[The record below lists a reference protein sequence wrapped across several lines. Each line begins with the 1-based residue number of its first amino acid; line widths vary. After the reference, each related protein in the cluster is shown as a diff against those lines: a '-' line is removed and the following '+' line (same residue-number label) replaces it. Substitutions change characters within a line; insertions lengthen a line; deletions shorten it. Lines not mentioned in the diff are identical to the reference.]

1 MDGDVGVDSQC
12 SDDPLVSDDGCG
24 SGASEV
30 SGTSVGGVAVTAPPP
45 APPTSSPEL
54 TQPITAKL
62 NKLTCDT
69 DDPKP
74 GPSNSAADFDLEVFD
89 SGSSCSNEECWGGE
103 EKGVRKCDKII
114 GSNDDVAEPTESG
127 HTDLSDIKNL
137 PIHSK
142 ISIETES
149 ECESETEEMEVE
161 VPGPHDGDKKDV
173 KEDSAVAASDE
184 GVDTTVRG
192 TTSPISVLPSETL
205 DRKESVE
212 LWKCETDVIVQDH
225 DVFGTDENDE
235 DSMDS
240 LMLSRDPVPGCAGS
254 RLCRES
260 SLLADHNVVV
270 DGCDSRASS
279 RLSHFSC
286 GDLADIPPL
295 PADQD
300 DSTMSSE
307 TIAIENN
314 IIAADLNKAAANE
327 DFERSSPVPRLSS
340 LPSSASSTLVTSSSA
355 VLASAALE
363 DDSVRQTKRKS
374 GSLSEMGLA
383 ALPLKKQRPEE
394 PHYSP
399 SETGETSRE
408 DDSFELDCG
417 SDMAMICDSNTAPTS
432 PSSPAQPDMA
442 TLEPLLTLHP
452 SVKDATMSSIGVGM
466 IPHPAGSPP
475 IGRNLIPDK
484 ENPPV
489 EILNW
494 VATFTRWSHAERLLA
509 IDQLIDT
516 CEPQQVR
523 HMMQVIEPQF
533 QRDFISLLPKELA
546 LYVLAYLDPKD
557 LLRAAQTCR
566 YWRILAE
573 DNLLWREKS
582 REAGLHD
589 CRETLRRRSKLS
601 STFLYSPWK
610 AGFMRQHN
618 IEMNW
623 RMNPVKQPKV
633 LKGHDDHV
641 ITCLQFS
648 GNRVVSGSDDNTLK
662 VWSAMTGKC
671 LRTLVGHTGGVWSS
685 QMANNVIVSGSTDRT
700 LKVWNAES
708 GTCVHTLYGH
718 TSTVRCMHLH
728 DSKVVSGSRDATLRM
743 WDIDTGE
750 CLHVLVGHVAAV
762 RCVQYDGRLVVSG
775 AYDYMVKVWNPNRE
789 ECLHTLSGHTNR
801 VYSLQFDGVHV
812 VSGSLDTSIRVW
824 DVETGACKHA
834 LMGHQSL
841 TSGMEL
847 KDNILVSGNAD
858 STVKIWDILTGSCL
872 QTLSGPNKHQSAVT
886 CLQFNN
892 KFVVTSSDDGTVKL
906 WDVKTGEFIRD
917 LVALESGGSGG
928 VVWRIRSSPTK
939 LVCAVGS
946 RNGTEETKLLVLDF
960 DAEVK

>member
-1 MDGDVGVDSQC
+1 MESDVGDDLAHSHDSEVDSGDVSAAGEPSHGVPAGVLGG
-12 SDDPLVSDDGCG
+12 PLGVQS
-24 SGASEV
+24 S
-30 SGTSVGGVAVTAPPP
+30 SVQNL
-45 APPTSSPEL
+45 EI
-54 TQPITAKL
+54 TQPLAAKL
-62 NKLTCDT
+62 NKLTCDN
-69 DDPKP
+69 DEPKP

-89 SGSSCSNEECWGGE
+89 SGSSCSNEECWE
-103 EKGVRKCDKII
+103 VDEKGGKVKI
-114 GSNDDVAEPTESG
+114 NQEKNVKV
-127 HTDLSDIKNL
+127 SDSTNLEIKVQN
-137 PIHSK
+137 PA
-142 ISIETES
+142 ISVKLCES
-149 ECESETEEMEVE
+149 ECESASEGEEMELDHDQDAQQPHGQSRVPPLVE
-161 VPGPHDGDKKDV
+161 DTQDT
-173 KEDSAVAASDE
+173 DSN
-184 GVDTTVRG
+184 VDRADTF
-192 TTSPISVLPSETL
+192 LPEETI

-212 LWKCETDVIVQDH
+212 LWKSRNETDVIVSDH

-235 DSMDS
+235 DSLDS
-240 LMLSRDPVPGCAGS
+240 LVLRVNSDSYSRRGS
-254 RLCRES
+254 LTFSDNGGS
-260 SLLADHNVVV
+260 SGSHGRAIPTVEDH
-270 DGCDSRASS
+270 
-279 RLSHFSC
+279 
-286 GDLADIPPL
+286 
-295 PADQD
+295 D

-307 TIAIENN
+307 TVLSNIEHSK
-314 IIAADLNKAAANE
+314 LM
-327 DFERSSPVPRLSS
+327 VPTHFLEEEQDGS
-340 LPSSASSTLVTSSSA
+340 LRP
-355 VLASAALE
+355 
-363 DDSVRQTKRKS
+363 KRKS
-374 GSLSEMGLA
+374 GSLSELSLSGS
-383 ALPLKKQRPEE
+383 LPLKKQRPESLSTASGPTNTISLLLETPDSGTIE
-394 PHYSP
+394 P
-399 SETGETSRE
+399 
-408 DDSFELDCG
+408 G
-417 SDMAMICDSNTAPTS
+417 SDNIMFCDTNTAPTS
-432 PSSPAQPDMA
+432 PIGLSMPSP
-442 TLEPLLTLHP
+442 
-452 SVKDATMSSIGVGM
+452 SC
-466 IPHPAGSPP
+466 SPP
-475 IGRNLIPDK
+475 PVMALNRPGPSIQGRNLIPDK
-484 ENPPV
+484 ENPPQ

-494 VATFTRWSHAERLLA
+494 VATFSRWSHAERLLA

-546 LYVLAYLDPKD
+546 LYVLTYLEPRD

-566 YWRILAE
+566 YWRVLAE
-573 DNLLWREKS
+573 DNLLWREKCK
-582 REAGLHD
+582 EAGLKD
-589 CRETLRRRSKLS
+589 CRENFRRRSKI
-601 STFLYSPWK
+601 TTGFIYSPWK
-610 AGFMRQHN
+610 SGFMRQHN

-623 RMNPVKQPKV
+623 RVNPIRTPKV

-648 GNRVVSGSDDNTLK
+648 GNRIVSGSDDNTLK

-728 DSKVVSGSRDATLRM
+728 GTKVVSGSRDATLRM
-743 WDIDTGE
+743 WDVETGE

-775 AYDYMVKVWNPNRE
+775 AYDYMVKVWNPERE

-824 DVETGACKHA
+824 DVESGACKHA

-858 STVKIWDILTGSCL
+858 STVKIWDILTGQCL

-886 CLQFNN
+886 CLQFNT

-946 RNGTEETKLLVLDF
+946 RNGTEETKLMVLDF